1 MLLFTFVYCQ
11 NHIHLMKPTLALLM
25 LLPLFASSQE
35 IVDKVNTAKSKKFE
49 LWASVGYGNS
59 TPLKVKKLDPNYM
72 GYAASYDKY
81 FSTYLKSNYTP
92 VYSLKVGV
100 RLSQRISVGI
110 RCNIQTVLY
119 QYEQKVPP
127 NIRLSSNFPLYEN
140 NDRYFGNP
148 MLQLG
153 AYGKYVLPLGKFS
166 PYLSLQTS
174 WVHSDVKVT
183 LNNLNPGSE
192 QYNAIGYGG
201 ALGTQY
207 QLTNRLHLTAQA
219 ELIQMQFGNNY
230 SMSQKS
236 ISLGMMFL
244 F

>member
-1 MLLFTFVYCQ
+1 
-11 NHIHLMKPTLALLM
+11 MKQTLALLI

-35 IVDKVNTAKSKKFE
+35 IADKVNTAKFPKFE
-49 LWASVGYGNS
+49 LWANVGYGNS

-81 FSTYLKSNYTP
+81 YSTYLKSNYTP

-100 RLSQRISVGI
+100 RLSERISVGI

-119 QYEQKVPP
+119 QYEQKIPP

-153 AYGKYVLPLGKFS
+153 AYGKYVLPIGKFS
-166 PYLSLQTS
+166 PYVSFQTS

-183 LNNLNPGSE
+183 LRNLNPGSE
-192 QYNAIGYGG
+192 QYNAVGYGG

-207 QLTNRLHLTAQA
+207 KLSNRFFLTAQA
-219 ELIQMQFGNNY
+219 ELIQMQFGKNY

-236 ISLGMMFL
+236 MSLGVMFL
-244 F
+244 L

>member
-1 MLLFTFVYCQ
+1 
-11 NHIHLMKPTLALLM
+11 MKPTLALLM

-35 IVDKVNTAKSKKFE
+35 IVDKVNTAKSPKFE

-81 FSTYLKSNYTP
+81 YSTYLKSNYTP

-100 RLSQRISVGI
+100 KLSQRISVGI

-119 QYEQKVPP
+119 QYEQKLPTTFFP
-127 NIRLSSNFPLYEN
+127 SPDFPLYQN

-183 LNNLNPGSE
+183 SINLNPGSE

-236 ISLGMMFL
+236 MSLGMMFL

>member
-1 MLLFTFVYCQ
+1 
-11 NHIHLMKPTLALLM
+11 MKQTLALLIF
-25 LLPLFASSQE
+25 LPLFASSQQ

-49 LWASVGYGNS
+49 LCASVGYGNS

-72 GYAASYDKY
+72 GYAASYDGY

-100 RLSQRISVGI
+100 RLSERISVGI
-110 RCNIQTVLY
+110 GCNIQTVLY
-119 QYEQKVPP
+119 QYEQKIPP
-127 NIRLSSNFPLYEN
+127 NVRLSSNFPLYEN

-153 AYGKYVLPLGKFS
+153 AYGKYVLTLGKFS
-166 PYLSLQTS
+166 PYVSFQTS

-183 LNNLNPGSE
+183 LKNLNPGSE

-207 QLTNRLHLTAQA
+207 QLSDRLNLNAQA
-219 ELIQMQFGNNY
+219 ELIQIQFGKYY

-236 ISLGMMFL
+236 MSLGMIFL